1 MKINKKNNGFTIV
14 ELLVAIS
21 ITIIII
27 LWSSNINFKY
37 ISNKQNLEIFTN
49 KIISEIERIRNNSL
63 IWKWIWT
70 ILIVPKQWKIEF
82 NSWWNWTSSW
92 NVITSY
98 YSWSTWIQENK
109 LIIDKNFALKNINC
123 IAVDWTITTL
133 TTAQTWAI
141 LFEWWKYSLTWSI
154 SCQSK
159 FSNIEIETFSKWYS
173 WSINFDV
180 VSWLIKK

>member
-1 MKINKKNNGFTIV
+1 MKINKNINGFTIV
-14 ELLVAIS
+14 ELLVAI
-21 ITIIII
+21 TIIII
-27 LWSSNINFKY
+27 LIIWSNNISFKY
-37 ISNKQNLEIFTN
+37 VNDKQKLEIFTN

-63 IWKWIWT
+63 VWKWIWVN
-70 ILIVPKQWKIEF
+70 LNVPKLWKIEF

-123 IAVDWTITTL
+123 IAVDWNINIL
-133 TTAQTWAI
+133 TTAETWAI
-141 LFEWWKYSLTWSI
+141 LFEWWKYSLTWCVFCPSNY
-154 SCQSK
+154 
-159 FSNIEIETFSKWYS
+159 SNIEIETMSKLFT
-173 WSINFDV
+173 WSINFDI